1 MAVQEVQVRD
11 KLEKPVTD
19 KIRVLFPLVNHCYRV
34 PRETPGQTVSAQYCR
49 EGLPSSV
56 RELSL
61 GAQRGTRR
69 QGATSKITREHS
81 QKLLPVWKQE
91 LAMLE
96 SGGWRGGGV
105 KVCVAGL
112 EAGIR
117 VGNIK

>member
-1 MAVQEVQVRD
+1 MRD
-11 KLEKPVTD
+11 ELEKPVTD
-19 KIRVLFPLVNHCYRV
+19 KISVLFPLANPCYKV
-34 PRETPGQTVSAQYCR
+34 PRETPRQTVSAQYCR

-61 GAQRGTRR
+61 GAQRGTRQ
-69 QGATSKITREHS
+69 QGTTSKITREHS
-81 QKLLPVWKQE
+81 QELLPVWKQE
-91 LAMLE
+91 LATLD

-117 VGNIK
+117 ESHIK